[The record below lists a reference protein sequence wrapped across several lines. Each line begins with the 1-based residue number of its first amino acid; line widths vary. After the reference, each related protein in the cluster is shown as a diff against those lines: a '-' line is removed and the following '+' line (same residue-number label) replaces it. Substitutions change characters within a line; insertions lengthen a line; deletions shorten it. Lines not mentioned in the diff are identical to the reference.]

1 MIPTITAFDS
11 PRQSAELVGA
21 WKLICASSTDDLGQ
35 RDDAPFGQDATGSL
49 IYTDDGRISVMVSHG
64 GRQLLSNED
73 LSIATPAERAEAF
86 RTFNAYAGRYTLA
99 GDRIT
104 HHVEIAS
111 LPNWVGRELVRM
123 VRCKD
128 DRLTLETPPHPV
140 EGSPRSFTLVW
151 QRL

>member
-1 MIPTITAFDS
+1 MPE
-11 PRQSAELVGA
+11 PAELVGA
-21 WKLICASSTDDLGQ
+21 WTLLSASATDDLG
-35 RDDAPFGQDATGSL
+35 RRNDAPFGENAAGRL
-49 IYTDDGRISVMVSHG
+49 IYTADGRISVMVSHG

-86 RTFNAYAGRYTLA
+86 RTFNAYAGSYTLT

-123 VRCKD
+123 VRCRN
-128 DRLTLETPPHPV
+128 DRLTLET
-140 EGSPRSFTLVW
+140 
-151 QRL
+151 